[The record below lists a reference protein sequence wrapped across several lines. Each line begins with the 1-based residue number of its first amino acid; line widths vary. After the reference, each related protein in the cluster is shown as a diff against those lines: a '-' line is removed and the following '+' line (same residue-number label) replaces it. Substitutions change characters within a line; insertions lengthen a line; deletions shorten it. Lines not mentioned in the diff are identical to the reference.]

1 MLRVPSSTFV
11 VRVFQQPSRSPA
23 NQEFGN
29 AAIPFTSQ
37 MNAAFRLVYCML
49 LAALTLALSFYS
61 ATILTSYIFALSSAP
76 LPF

>member
-1 MLRVPSSTFV
+1 
-11 VRVFQQPSRSPA
+11 
-23 NQEFGN
+23 
-29 AAIPFTSQ
+29 